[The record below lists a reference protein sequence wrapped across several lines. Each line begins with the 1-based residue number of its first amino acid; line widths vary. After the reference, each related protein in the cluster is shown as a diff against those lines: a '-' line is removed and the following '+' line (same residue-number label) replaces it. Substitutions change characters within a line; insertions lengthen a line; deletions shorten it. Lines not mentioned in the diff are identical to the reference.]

1 MIIDRWGLPPGYP
14 VETLPQDA
22 VDFATY
28 TLGEE
33 LVDAVESA
41 HNFGWK
47 PAIEHL
53 PSTKNAE
60 TDELM
65 HGVVAFRLDVEGQ
78 QIPFMACLR

>member
-22 VDFATY
+22 
-28 TLGEE
+28 E